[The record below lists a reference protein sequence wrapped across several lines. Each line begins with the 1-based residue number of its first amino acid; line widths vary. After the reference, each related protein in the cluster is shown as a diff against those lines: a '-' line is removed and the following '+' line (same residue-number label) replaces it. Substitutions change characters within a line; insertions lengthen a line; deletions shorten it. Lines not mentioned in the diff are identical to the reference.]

1 MIGLDRLIKKTGVIA
16 AGQFDENGEIK
27 RAVGDISEDVKKLF
41 ARISKENSEHFAH
54 QCNILSEKVDPNW
67 SPFAGWAM
75 WSGKY
80 ALCVVG
86 KTGVVVEISKAD
98 FNQLMID
105 LIDDNP
111 TGARPINY

>member
-1 MIGLDRLIKKTGVIA
+1 MIGLDRLIKQRGIIA
-16 AGQFDENGEIK
+16 VGQFDDNGDII
-27 RAVGDISEDVKKLF
+27 RAVGDMSDDVKKLF
-41 ARISKENSEHFAH
+41 ADISKENVFHFKK
-54 QCNILSEKVDPNW
+54 QCEVLSKQVDENW
-67 SPFAGWAM
+67 KPFLGWAM

-86 KTGVVVEISKAD
+86 RTGVVVEISKAD

-111 TGARPINY
+111 TGPRQRNY